1 MTTAPT
7 EVARGPRGPGAGRPD
22 PPRTRF
28 VDVLRMEWTKLRS
41 VPSTFF
47 ALAVT
52 LLVGIG
58 LSALVSA
65 LAANEYRKNTP
76 GVRETWDPTPI
87 STAGGS
93 LAQLAVA
100 VLATLVITSE
110 YSTGEICASLVA
122 VPTRVRLL
130 AAKAATVAVVVVVV
144 GEVTVFIS
152 FFLGQALI
160 SAGDAP
166 VASLGDPGVLR
177 ALLGTSLYLVLLVW
191 LALGIGT
198 LLRGTAAT
206 ISTLV
211 AMLYVLP
218 GIVSALPSSWSDPI
232 MKYWPTQ
239 AGGQITNVVR
249 AEHTLGPW
257 AGLGVMA
264 TFVAA
269 VLVAAAVRLSRSDD

>member
-1 MTTAPT
+1 MTAARA
-7 EVARGPRGPGAGRPD
+7 EVAGGREGGGAQTVP

-52 LLVGIG
+52 LVVGIG
-58 LSALVSA
+58 LSALISG
-65 LAANEYRKNTP
+65 LAANEYRKGTA
-76 GVRETWDPTPI
+76 GVRETWDPTAV

-110 YSTGEICASLVA
+110 YSTGEICATLIA
-122 VPTRVRLL
+122 VPTRIRLL
-130 AAKAATVAVVVVVV
+130 AAKAATVGVLAVVV

-152 FFLGQALI
+152 FFIGQALI
-160 SAGDAP
+160 SGDAP

-177 ALLGTSLYLVLLVW
+177 SLLGTGLYLILLVW
-191 LALGIGT
+191 LALGLGA

-211 AMLYVLP
+211 ALLYVLP
-218 GIVSALPSSWSDPI
+218 GIASALPASWRDPI
-232 MKYWPTQ
+232 TKYWPTQ
-239 AGGQITNVVR
+239 AGGQITTVVR
-249 AEHTLGPW
+249 ADHTLSPW
-257 AGLGVMA
+257 AGLAVMA
-264 TFVAA
+264 VFVGV
-269 VLVAAAVRLSRSDD
+269 VLVAAAVRLNQSDA